1 MGKRRAPRIEQK
13 LPARIYGLD
22 HNGKPFSVKVE
33 TLDVSQTGA
42 RLGGVRQ
49 FKQAGDTI
57 GLEYNGSKGRFFV
70 AWVGRTGS
78 PRDGQV
84 GLRAIDPKKNIWTM
98 TLPAETF
105 DRYQSPRI
113 HNPSST
119 SELLSFL
126 EYRND
131 RRISKRL
138 SVKAG
143 AKVVAEGADNS
154 GWGICSDISCTG
166 CYVETHQPLPLA
178 AKVEIIVRLRDR
190 EMRAQGQVRR
200 VRKGS
205 GMGLEFLEMS
215 DEDIAFLSE
224 VIEPRRLGKGSGRL

>member
-1 MGKRRAPRIEQK
+1 MGKRRAPRVEQK

-33 TLDVSQTGA
+33 TLDVSQSGA

-57 GLEYNGSKGRFFV
+57 GVEFKGNKARFYV
-70 AWVGRTGS
+70 AWVGRTGTS
-78 PRDGQV
+78 RDGQV

-98 TLPAETF
+98 TLPAATI
-105 DRYQSPRI
+105 DKYQAPHI

-131 RRISKRL
+131 RRLSKRVY
-138 SVKAG
+138 VKAG
-143 AKVVAEGADNS
+143 ARIAAAENS
-154 GWGICSDISCTG
+154 GWGICSDVSCTG
-166 CYVETHQPLPLA
+166 CYVETHKPLPLGT
-178 AKVEIIVRLRDR
+178 KLSILLRLRDR
-190 EMRAQGQVRR
+190 EMNAQGQVRR
-200 VRKGS
+200 IRPGF
-205 GMGLEFLEMS
+205 GMGIEFLEMS
-215 DEDIAFLSE
+215 DEDIAFLAE
-224 VIEPRRLGKGSGRL
+224 TVAPRKLGRH

>member
-22 HNGKPFSVKVE
+22 HEGKPFSVKVE
-33 TLDVSQTGA
+33 TLDVSQSGA

-49 FKQAGDTI
+49 FKAPGETI
-57 GLEYNGSKGRFFV
+57 GLEYNGSKARFYV

-98 TLPAETF
+98 TLPAATV
-105 DRYQSPRI
+105 DNYQAPHI
-113 HNPSST
+113 HNSSST

-131 RRISKRL
+131 RRLSKRVQ
-138 SVKAG
+138 VKAG
-143 AKVVAEGADNS
+143 VRVAAEEGETT
-154 GWGICSDISCTG
+154 GWGICNDISCTG
-166 CYVETHQPLPLA
+166 CYVETHKPLPQGTKL
-178 AKVEIIVRLRDR
+178 EIILRLRER
-190 EMRAQGQVRR
+190 EMRAEGQVRR
-200 VRKGS
+200 VRKGF
-205 GMGLEFLEMS
+205 GMGIEFLEMG

-224 VIEPRRLGKGSGRL
+224 VVEPRRLGNR

>member
-1 MGKRRAPRIEQK
+1 MGKRRAPRVEQK

-49 FKQAGDTI
+49 FKAPGETI
-57 GLEYNGSKGRFFV
+57 GLEYNGSKARFFV
-70 AWVGRTGS
+70 AWVGRIGS

-98 TLPAETF
+98 TLPAAVV
-105 DRYQSPRI
+105 DSYQSPHI

-131 RRISKRL
+131 RRLSKRI

-143 AKVVAEGADNS
+143 AKVAAPGVENY
-154 GWGICSDISCTG
+154 GWGICSDVSCTG
-166 CYVETHQPLPLA
+166 CYVETHKPLPTATKL
-178 AKVEIIVRLRDR
+178 EIILRLRDR

-200 VRKGS
+200 VRTGF
-205 GMGLEFLEMS
+205 GMGIEFLEMS
-215 DEDIAFLSE
+215 DEDIAFLAQI
-224 VIEPRRLGKGSGRL
+224 VEPRKLIKS